1 MRYLAVIAGTK
12 HLGLAAFLVGSIFL
26 SGACTTTIIV
36 EPFYRPEGA
45 QAQQSFV
52 SPDADFSIYSK
63 LLAEPLEI
71 YTPDNAPTP
80 NEADLERLREIFRDA
95 FLPKLEGYE
104 LVQEPGPDV
113 LRVRAQIIDL
123 KLTGAVGSYEPTGR
137 LRELV
142 AKGQLTF
149 LMEVSDSLT
158 DRVLGRAGETEDG
171 TSTSLSEEEASWAE
185 VEAAADRW
193 ATMFRIWLDNNISM
207 QDG

>member
-1 MRYLAVIAGTK
+1 MIAGTK

-52 SPDADFSIYSK
+52 SPDADFSIYTK

-80 NEADLERLREIFRDA
+80 NEADLERLQEIFRDA

-171 TSTSLSEEEASWAE
+171 TSTSLSAEEASWAE

>member
-1 MRYLAVIAGTK
+1 MIAETK
-12 HLGLAAFLVGSIFL
+12 HLGLAAFLGGSIFL

-52 SPDADFSIYSK
+52 SPDADFSIYTK

-71 YTPDNAPTP
+71 YYPDNAPTP

-95 FLPKLEGYE
+95 FLPKLESYE
-104 LVQEPGPDV
+104 LVEEPGPDV

-158 DRVLGRAGETEDG
+158 DHVLGRAGETEDG
-171 TSTSLSEEEASWAE
+171 TSTSLSAEEASWAE

-207 QDG
+207 QGG

>member
-26 SGACTTTIIV
+26 SGACTTTTIV
-36 EPFYRPEGA
+36 EPFYRLEGA

-52 SPDADFSIYSK
+52 SPDADFSIDANRP
-63 LLAEPLEI
+63 AEPLEI
-71 YTPDNAPTP
+71 YDPENAPTP
-80 NEADLERLREIFRDA
+80 NEADLERVREMFRDA
-95 FLPKLEGYE
+95 FGPKLEGYV

-193 ATMFRIWLDNNISM
+193 ATMLRMWLDNNISM

>member
-1 MRYLAVIAGTK
+1 MIAGTK
-12 HLGLAAFLVGSIFL
+12 HLGLAAFLVGSIVL

-52 SPDADFSIYSK
+52 SPDADFSIYTK

-71 YTPDNAPTP
+71 YYPDDAPTP

-95 FLPKLEGYE
+95 FLPKLEGYV
-104 LVQEPGPDV
+104 LVQEPGSDV

-171 TSTSLSEEEASWAE
+171 ASTSLSAEEASWAE

>member
-1 MRYLAVIAGTK
+1 M
-12 HLGLAAFLVGSIFL
+12 
-26 SGACTTTIIV
+26 
-36 EPFYRPEGA
+36 
-45 QAQQSFV
+45 
-52 SPDADFSIYSK
+52 
-63 LLAEPLEI
+63 
-71 YTPDNAPTP
+71 
-80 NEADLERLREIFRDA
+80 
-95 FLPKLEGYE
+95 

-123 KLTGAVGSYEPTGR
+123 KLTGAVGSFEPTGR

-158 DRVLGRAGETEDG
+158 DHVLGRAGETEDG
-171 TSTSLSEEEASWAE
+171 TSTSLSAEEASWAE